1 MVEIDQPY
9 ALVTAFECLHDMPY
23 PVAALRAMRK
33 LADPDGVVLIADM
46 KVPERF
52 EPPGDLVERLMYG
65 FSLTVCLPDS
75 MSSEGSSATGTVM
88 REPILRDYAD
98 RAGFTGVTTL
108 DVDHEI
114 WRFYRLQP

>member
-1 MVEIDQPY
+1 
-9 ALVTAFECLHDMPY
+9 
-23 PVAALRAMRK
+23 MRK

>member
-1 MVEIDQPY
+1 
-9 ALVTAFECLHDMPY
+9 
-23 PVAALRAMRK
+23 
-33 LADPDGVVLIADM
+33 
-46 KVPERF
+46 
-52 EPPGDLVERLMYG
+52 
-65 FSLTVCLPDS
+65 
-75 MSSEGSSATGTVM
+75 M